1 MIRRVWA
8 RGLQRQMNEMT
19 RAFELLAMFGPSA
32 PGTEPNP
39 TGQLLQTVSMFAIL
53 GVMFYFLLIR
63 PQQKQR
69 KEQENLIKN
78 VKTGDKILLS
88 SGIFGIVTNVKEKT
102 LMVKIAD
109 NVKVEVLKSAISSVV
124 QKSAEAEAAA
134 PSAK

>member
-1 MIRRVWA
+1 
-8 RGLQRQMNEMT
+8 MNEMI
-19 RAFELLAMFGPSA
+19 RVFESLAMFGPPA

-69 KEQENLIKN
+69 KEQDNMIKN
-78 VKTGDKILLS
+78 VKSGDRILTTG
-88 SGIFGIVTNVKEKT
+88 GIYGIVTNVKEKS

-109 NVKVEVLKSAISSVV
+109 NVKVEITKSAVGSVV
-124 QKSAEAEAAA
+124 QKSADSDG
-134 PSAK
+134 PSN

>member
-1 MIRRVWA
+1 MKV
-8 RGLQRQMNEMT
+8 
-19 RAFELLAMFGPSA
+19 FEILAMGSPS

-39 TGQLLQTVSMFAIL
+39 TGQMMNMVVTFGIL

-69 KEQENLIKN
+69 KEQENLLKN
-78 VKTGDKILLS
+78 VKTGDKVLMN

-124 QKSAEAEAAA
+124 QKSAELEAAA
-134 PSAK
+134 VAEK